1 MSEDV
6 QVKAL
11 KRSDFLK
18 KPVQLSEN
26 VFLIDDFDLNMPE
39 RTGTYV
45 LTEDKVTLIETS
57 ASPSIPYILEGLQTL
72 GVSPA
77 DIAYIIVTHIHLD
90 HAGGAGLMLE
100 HCPNAKVIVHP
111 KGARHLADP
120 SRLIMGAK
128 AVYGDKFSQLFDP
141 IVEIPEERLIIKRDG
156 DTLKIS
162 EKLTLEFLDT
172 PGHANHH
179 FSIYH
184 PLTNGIFSGDT
195 AGIFYPQ
202 LYREGIEFYLPTTS
216 PNQFDPEKMLE
227 SINRFKD
234 LEIERIYFGH
244 YGMSENPSEAFKQVE
259 SWLEVFIEEAQ
270 QVVLEEKIPEKQSEQ
285 ITQKL
290 YDKIKSHLTQL
301 GLSDK
306 HPIYELLYLDVN
318 VSAMGLAHYL
328 NKKSGE
334 PNK

>member
-1 MSEDV
+1 
-6 QVKAL
+6 
-11 KRSDFLK
+11 LK
-18 KPVQLSEN
+18 KPVQLTEN
-26 VFLIDDFDLNMPE
+26 VFLIDDFDLSMPE

-77 DIAYIIVTHIHLD
+77 DISYIIVTHIHLD
-90 HAGGAGLMLE
+90 HAGGAGLMLQ

-141 IVEIPEERLIIKRDG
+141 IVEIPEDRLMIKGEG
-156 DTLKIS
+156 DTLEIS
-162 EKLTLEFLDT
+162 EKLNLKFLDT

-184 PLTNGIFSGDT
+184 PLANGIFTGDT
-195 AGIFYPQ
+195 AGIYYPQ
-202 LYREGIEFYLPTTS
+202 LDREGIEFYLPSTS
-216 PNQFDPEKMLE
+216 PNQFDPEKMLH
-227 SINRFKD
+227 SMSRFQE
-234 LEIERIYFGH
+234 LGVERIFFGH
-244 YGMSENPSEAFKQVE
+244 YGMSENPAEAFRQVE
-259 SWLEVFIEEAQ
+259 RWLEVFIEEAKN
-270 QVVLEEKIPEKQSEQ
+270 VVMKEKHPEKQIEQ

-290 YDKIKSHLTQL
+290 YDKIKTHLTQR
-301 GLSDK
+301 GLPDN
-306 HPIYELLYLDVN
+306 HPIYELLFLDVN
-318 VSAMGLAHYL
+318 VSAMGLVHYL
-328 NKKSGE
+328 NKNTGGSK
-334 PNK
+334 

>member
-1 MSEDV
+1 M
-6 QVKAL
+6 
-11 KRSDFLK
+11 K

-26 VFLIDDFDLNMPE
+26 VFLIDDFDLSMAE

-45 LTEDKVTLIETS
+45 LTEEKVTLIETS

-77 DIAYIIVTHIHLD
+77 DISYIIVTHIHLD
-90 HAGGAGLMLE
+90 HAGGAGLMLQ

-111 KGARHLADP
+111 KGARHLVDP

-128 AVYGDKFSQLFDP
+128 AVYGEKFSQLFDP
-141 IVEIPEERLIIKRDG
+141 IVEIPEERLVIKGEG
-156 DTLKIS
+156 DTLEIS
-162 EKLTLEFLDT
+162 DRLTLEFLDT

-184 PLTNGIFSGDT
+184 PLAKGIFSGDT

-202 LYREGIEFYLPTTS
+202 LDRDGIGFYLPTTS
-216 PNQFDPEKMLE
+216 PNQFDPEKMLH
-227 SINRFKD
+227 SIRRFKE
-234 LEIERIYFGH
+234 LGIERIYFGH

-259 SWLEVFIEEAQ
+259 SWLEVFFNEAKQ
-270 QVVLEEKIPEKQSEQ
+270 IVLEEKHPEKQVEY

-290 YDKIKSHLTQL
+290 YDKIKNHLTNRDCQ
-301 GLSDK
+301 SS
-306 HPIYELLYLDVN
+306 IRYMNCYI
-318 VSAMGLAHYL
+318 SM
-328 NKKSGE
+328 
-334 PNK
+334 

>member
-1 MSEDV
+1 M
-6 QVKAL
+6 
-11 KRSDFLK
+11 K
-18 KPVQLSEN
+18 KPVQLTEN
-26 VFLIDDFDLNMPE
+26 VFLIDDFDLSMPE

-57 ASPSIPYILEGLQTL
+57 ASPSIPHILEGLQAL
-72 GVSPA
+72 GISPGE
-77 DIAYIIVTHIHLD
+77 ISYIIVTHIHLD
-90 HAGGAGLMLE
+90 HAGGAGLMVQ

-128 AVYGDKFSQLFDP
+128 AVYGEKFSELFDP
-141 IVEIPEERLIIKRDG
+141 IVAIPEDRLMIKDDG
-156 DTLKIS
+156 ETLKLS
-162 EKLTLEFLDT
+162 EKLTLKFLDT

-184 PLTNGIFSGDT
+184 PLSNGIFSGDT

-202 LYREGIEFYLPTTS
+202 LDRESIEFYLPTTS
-216 PNQFDPEKMLE
+216 PNQFDPEKMLQ
-227 SINRFKD
+227 SISTFKA

-244 YGMSENPSEAFKQVE
+244 YGMSENPAEAFRQVE
-259 SWLEVFIEEAQ
+259 SWLEVFIVEAKNI
-270 QVVLEEKIPEKQSEQ
+270 VTEEKHPQKQVEQ
-285 ITQKL
+285 ITQRL
-290 YDKIKSHLTQL
+290 YDKIKTHLSQR
-301 GLSDK
+301 GLPDK

-328 NKKSGE
+328 NKNTGGTK
-334 PNK
+334 

>member
-1 MSEDV
+1 
-6 QVKAL
+6 
-11 KRSDFLK
+11 LK
-18 KPVQLSEN
+18 KPVQLTEN
-26 VFLIDDFDLNMPE
+26 VFLIDDFDLSMPE

-57 ASPSIPYILEGLQTL
+57 ASPSIPHILEGLRAL
-72 GVSPA
+72 GISPSE
-77 DIAYIIVTHIHLD
+77 ISYIIVTHIHLD
-90 HAGGAGLMLE
+90 HAGGAGVMLQ

-128 AVYGDKFSQLFDP
+128 AVYGEKFSELFDP
-141 IVEIPEERLIIKRDG
+141 IIAIPEDRLIIKGDG
-156 DTLKIS
+156 ETLKLS
-162 EKLTLEFLDT
+162 EKLTLKFLDT

-184 PLTNGIFSGDT
+184 PLTDGIFSGDT

-202 LYREGIEFYLPTTS
+202 LDREGIEFYLPTTS
-216 PNQFDPEKMLE
+216 PNQFDPEKMLQ
-227 SINRFKD
+227 SISTFKA

-244 YGMSENPSEAFKQVE
+244 YGMSENPIEAFRQVE
-259 SWLEVFIEEAQ
+259 SWLEVFIEEAKHVSQ
-270 QVVLEEKIPEKQSEQ
+270 EEKNPQKQVEQ
-285 ITQKL
+285 ITQRL
-290 YDKIKSHLTQL
+290 YDKIKAHLTKR
-301 GLSDK
+301 GLADK

-328 NKKSGE
+328 TKNAGGTK
-334 PNK
+334 

>member
-1 MSEDV
+1 M
-6 QVKAL
+6 
-11 KRSDFLK
+11 K
-18 KPVQLSEN
+18 KPVQLTEN
-26 VFLIDDFDLNMPE
+26 VFLIDDFDLSMPE

-57 ASPSIPYILEGLQTL
+57 ASPSIPHILEGLQAL
-72 GVSPA
+72 GISPSG
-77 DIAYIIVTHIHLD
+77 ISYIIVTHIHLD
-90 HAGGAGLMLE
+90 HAGGSGLMVQ

-128 AVYGDKFSQLFDP
+128 AVYGEKFSELFDP
-141 IVEIPEERLIIKRDG
+141 IVAIPEDSLMIKGDG
-156 DTLKIS
+156 ETLKLS
-162 EKLTLEFLDT
+162 EKLTLKFLDT

-202 LYREGIEFYLPTTS
+202 LDREGIEFYLPTTS
-216 PNQFDPEKMLE
+216 PNQFDPEKMLQ
-227 SINRFKD
+227 SISTFKA

-244 YGMSENPSEAFKQVE
+244 YGMSENPAEAFRQVE
-259 SWLEVFIEEAQ
+259 SWLEVFLEEAKH
-270 QVVLEEKIPEKQSEQ
+270 VVLEEKHLQKQVEQ
-285 ITQKL
+285 ITNRL
-290 YDKIKSHLTQL
+290 YDKIKTHLSQR
-301 GLSDK
+301 GLPDR
-306 HPIYELLYLDVN
+306 HQIYELLYLDVN

-328 NKKSGE
+328 NKNIGGSK
-334 PNK
+334 

>member
-1 MSEDV
+1 M
-6 QVKAL
+6 
-11 KRSDFLK
+11 K
-18 KPVQLSEN
+18 KPIQISEN
-26 VFLIDDFDLNMPE
+26 VFLIDDFDLSMPE

-45 LTEDKVTLIETS
+45 LMEDKVTIIETS
-57 ASPSIPYILEGLQTL
+57 ASPSIPYILEGLQAL
-72 GVSPA
+72 GVSPI
-77 DIAYIIVTHIHLD
+77 DISYIIVTHIHLD
-90 HAGGAGLMLE
+90 HAGGAGLMLQ
-100 HCPNAKVIVHP
+100 HCPKAKVVVHP

-128 AVYGDKFSQLFDP
+128 AVYGDKFSPLFDP
-141 IVEIPEERLIIKRDG
+141 IVEIPEDCLMVKGEG

-162 EKLTLEFLDT
+162 DKLTLQFLDT

-202 LYREGIEFYLPTTS
+202 LDREGIEFYLPTTS
-216 PNQFDPEKMLE
+216 PNQFDPEKMLY
-227 SINRFKD
+227 SMNRFKE

-244 YGMSENPSEAFKQVE
+244 YGMSENPSEAFRQVE
-259 SWLEVFIEEAQ
+259 SWLEVFVEVAK
-270 QVVLEEKIPEKQSEQ
+270 QVLLEEKNAERQVDH
-285 ITQKL
+285 ITQRL
-290 YDKIKSHLTQL
+290 YDKIKIHLTQQ
-301 GLSDK
+301 GLPET

-328 NKKSGE
+328 NKTAGG
-334 PNK
+334 NH

>member
-1 MSEDV
+1 M
-6 QVKAL
+6 
-11 KRSDFLK
+11 K
-18 KPVQLSEN
+18 KPLQLSEN
-26 VFLIDDFDLNMPE
+26 VFLIDDFDLSMPE

-45 LTEDKVTLIETS
+45 LTEDRVTLIETS
-57 ASPSIPYILEGLQTL
+57 ASPSIPYILDGLQTL

-77 DIAYIIVTHIHLD
+77 DISYIIVTHIHLD
-90 HAGGAGLMLE
+90 HAGGAGLMLQ
-100 HCPNAKVIVHP
+100 HCPNAKVVVHP

-128 AVYGDKFSQLFDP
+128 AVYGDKFSELFDP
-141 IVEIPEERLIIKRDG
+141 ILEIPEDRLIVKGEG

-162 EKLTLEFLDT
+162 EELTLQFLDT

-202 LYREGIEFYLPTTS
+202 LDREGIEFYLPTTS
-216 PNQFDPEKMLE
+216 PNQFDPEKMLH
-227 SINRFKD
+227 SINRFKK
-234 LEIERIYFGH
+234 LEVQRIYFGH
-244 YGMSENPSEAFKQVE
+244 YGMSENPSEAFRQVE
-259 SWLEVFIEEAQ
+259 SWLGVFIEEAK
-270 QVVLEEKIPEKQSEQ
+270 QVVLEEKHAEKQVEH
-285 ITQKL
+285 ITKRL
-290 YDKIKSHLTQL
+290 YNKIKIHLTQL
-301 GLSDK
+301 GLQDK

-328 NKKSGE
+328 SKTTGGNH
-334 PNK
+334 